1 MKHETAIALSN
12 INKQLR
18 IMNNKLDE
26 VVELTDRPKKV
37 KWWRNMPKHGVL
49 VRSKQFGCIFTLTD
63 EARYTDDLV
72 PLTNEEIEAFKR

>member
-1 MKHETAIALSN
+1 MKHKTAIALSN

-18 IMNNKLDE
+18 IINNKLDE
-26 VVELTDRPKKV
+26 LVDRPKEN

-49 VRSKQFGCIFTLTD
+49 VRSKQFGCIFTIVD